1 MTDISVDCEYSYQ
14 HEPGRTCEHCRIYI
28 PSIDT
33 PLGAAAAEIDSG
45 EMPLMQELLANLSA
59 DGEDYDLNARE
70 LHLLIRFA
78 DVGCAYMAAG
88 SHVFRN

>member
-59 DGEDYDLNARE
+59 DGEDYHLHVRE

-78 DVGCAYMAAG
+78 EVGYAYMSAG
-88 SHVFRN
+88 SHLFRN